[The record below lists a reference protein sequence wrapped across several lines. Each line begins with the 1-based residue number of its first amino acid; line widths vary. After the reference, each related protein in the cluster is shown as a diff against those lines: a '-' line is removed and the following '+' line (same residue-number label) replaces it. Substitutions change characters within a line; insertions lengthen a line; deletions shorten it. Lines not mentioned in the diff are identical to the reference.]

1 MRIYY
6 DRSVVT
12 GHAGEDGGGR
22 VISEEI
28 IHRRE
33 QNPILLAV
41 KRNNALAG
49 CGRISAETV
58 PAFSQWVDEAP
69 HRTKA
74 DIPRQEGRDEYEY
87 EGF

>member
-6 DRSVVT
+6 DKSIVT

-41 KRNNALAG
+41 RRNNALAA
-49 CGRISAETV
+49 CNRISAETV
-58 PAFSQWVDEAP
+58 AGFNVWVDELP
-69 HRTKA
+69 YRCRA
-74 DIPRQEGRDEYEY
+74 DIPKQEGRAEYEY